1 MVNAESVLNDC
12 NEEFRLKYGRFPYP
26 GEPKEGFRAKL
37 FRTTEQ
43 DDGTVVIGGYVKE
56 YSDPHISK
64 KFERQKFVMK
74 GIRDPYDILFSSADW
89 TFSVPI
95 SYCQMLS
102 RGEFVERLYLIM
114 DFARD
119 NRFLDSS
126 HVLNNIAVIEEFSG
140 TPLPKI
146 VLSALVKH
154 SLGNDSAGVSF
165 RLSEDKT
172 LLLDHT
178 TNKTYCV
185 AKTHHDLENLLGK
198 LLINGKLPFDEWST
212 NHVSAH
218 RER

>member
-1 MVNAESVLNDC
+1 MEFSKSAE
-12 NEEFRLKYGRFPYP
+12 EIFRTRHGRPPYP
-26 GEPKEGFRAKL
+26 GEPENGFRASI
-37 FRTTEQ
+37 FRRTER
-43 DDGTVVIGGYVKE
+43 DDGTVIIGGYIKE
-56 YSDPHISK
+56 YNAEPVSK
-64 KFERQKFVMK
+64 KFEKTKFVMK
-74 GIRDPYDILFSSADW
+74 GIRDPHDIVFSSADW
-89 TFSVPI
+89 TFQVPV

-126 HVLNNIAVIEEFSG
+126 HILNNIAVIEEFSG
-140 TPLPKI
+140 KPLPKI
-146 VLSALVKH
+146 ILSALVKH
-154 SLGNDSAGVSF
+154 SLGDSHARNSF

-185 AKTHHDLENLLGK
+185 AKDNHDLENLLGK
-198 LLINGKLPFDEWST
+198 LLVNGKLPLDEWNT
-212 NHVSAH
+212 NHVLTH

>member
-1 MVNAESVLNDC
+1 
-12 NEEFRLKYGRFPYP
+12 
-26 GEPKEGFRAKL
+26 
-37 FRTTEQ
+37 
-43 DDGTVVIGGYVKE
+43 
-56 YSDPHISK
+56 
-64 KFERQKFVMK
+64 
-74 GIRDPYDILFSSADW
+74 
-89 TFSVPI
+89 
-95 SYCQMLS
+95 MLS